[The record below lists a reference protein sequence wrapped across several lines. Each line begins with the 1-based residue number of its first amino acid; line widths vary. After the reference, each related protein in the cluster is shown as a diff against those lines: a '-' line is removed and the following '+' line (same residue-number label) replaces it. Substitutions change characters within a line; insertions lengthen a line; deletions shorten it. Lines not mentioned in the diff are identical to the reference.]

1 LGYAST
7 TTRNTGVKMDLIM
20 NLISIVTTVVTVAS
34 IVAAST
40 PTPKDDEIVAKIYK
54 FIDLLAINIGKAK
67 DK

>member
-1 LGYAST
+1 
-7 TTRNTGVKMDLIM
+7 MDLIM
-20 NLISIVTTVVTVAS
+20 NLISIITTVVTIAS

-40 PTPKDDEIVAKIYK
+40 STPKDNEIVAKIYK